1 MPPHPTAS
9 AGQNQ
14 TLLELIFALKG
25 LAQTVEFYHKD
36 LSQRLDEEA
45 KARTRELEQL
55 RVILGK
61 NNQVLNVLP
70 ITISDRVEKLL
81 DTLETEID
89 HKLEDVS
96 GAVSE
101 VRQKLW
107 QYMKVT
113 ERAISQTESSGEVEP
128 VVDEKAD
135 ITGKIEVT
143 KAGDV
148 KMQFN
153 SKLLKKMW
161 YAMIVLAAGGGVY
174 GIKEALS
181 SLFGL

>member
-1 MPPHPTAS
+1 MPSNPTAS
-9 AGQNQ
+9 GGQNQ

-36 LSQRLDEEA
+36 LSQRLEEEA
-45 KARTRELEQL
+45 KARTREMEQL
-55 RVILGK
+55 RSIIGK
-61 NNQVLNVLP
+61 NAQALHVLP

-81 DTLETEID
+81 DSLETEID

-113 ERAISQTESSGEVEP
+113 ERAISQTDSGQVEMP
-128 VVDEKAD
+128 ADEKAD

-143 KAGDV
+143 KGGEV
-148 KMQFN
+148 KVQIN
-153 SKLLKKMW
+153 SSLLKKLW
-161 YAMIVLAAGGGVY
+161 LAIVVMAAGGGVY
-174 GIKEALS
+174 GLKEVLTAL
-181 SLFGL
+181 LGL